1 MHPGAVKTEI
11 IRDRGT
17 RSFASNFVINVI
29 FKQFVNAFGKTAKQG
44 AQTSIHCATLDDI
57 PNHNGAYFDNSRVAR
72 SSAEAQ
78 DEKSAERLWEI
89 SAKLVGLDKE

>member
-1 MHPGAVKTEI
+1 LHPGAVKTEI
-11 IRDRGT
+11 IRDRGS

-44 AQTSIHCATLDDI
+44 ALTSIHCATSEDI
-57 PNHNGAYFDNSRVAR
+57 PNQSGAYFDNSRVAR
-72 SSAEAQ
+72 SSAEAR

-89 SAKLVGLDKE
+89 SSKLVGLTNE